1 MTVTGVLDSDLNN
14 EFVTLSN
21 DPRGANYD
29 SVDTVN
35 VTLNVADSDS
45 PGVRVAPTSLTVRE
59 GRSQTYRVALNNPP
73 TATVTVD
80 VTSDHAEVT
89 VDKASLTFT
98 TGNWGTEQT
107 VTVSAAQDAD
117 TADDRATVRHAVT
130 SGDPGYNGISV
141 AAVNVTVD
149 DDDSGGAPPQP
160 PGGGGSSSG
169 GGGGGGG
176 APQNRAPEFME
187 GDRTIRSVAENTPAG
202 ANIGEPVAAS
212 DFNRDAL
219 TFSLRGVGQLLTKAA
234 LDYETEASYI
244 VFVWVQDNKDAN
256 GRADTKR
263 DTVIRVA
270 LTVTNEDEPGDGRTV
285 VVGAPMSTSRS
296 PQP

>member
-149 DDDSGGAPPQP
+149 DDDT
-160 PGGGGSSSG
+160 PG
-169 GGGGGGG
+169 
-176 APQNRAPEFME
+176 M
-187 GDRTIRSVAENTPAG
+187 
-202 ANIGEPVAAS
+202 
-212 DFNRDAL
+212 
-219 TFSLRGVGQLLTKAA
+219 
-234 LDYETEASYI
+234 
-244 VFVWVQDNKDAN
+244 
-256 GRADTKR
+256 
-263 DTVIRVA
+263 
-270 LTVTNEDEPGDGRTV
+270 TVTPRTLEVNEGGNATYTVKLNSLPTGDVTVAITSDDTGAATVSPGDADLHAHGLEHGQDGDGDGRL
-285 VVGAPMSTSRS
+285 G
-296 PQP
+296 